1 MICKIYSKVLF
12 ADPTEQSLNVY
23 YTDMGQEQAQL
34 AIEGDSVE
42 LLDTA
47 YGVVQ
52 SPNLYVRATLTVS
65 IVKDRP
71 KYNTYV
77 QRSMTNGVINGSIT
91 LTDDARQTYVMRD
104 CVLNMPKAVSTNGS
118 EANVDFEIKGV
129 ILANTNL
136 IQLLS

>member
-1 MICKIYSKVLF
+1 MICKIFTKVLYS
-12 ADPTEQSLNVY
+12 DPSEQVLNVY

-42 LLDTA
+42 ILDTA
-47 YGVVQ
+47 GGVVA

-71 KYNTYV
+71 KYATYNA
-77 QRSMTNGVINGSIT
+77 RSKSNGVIAGTIT
-91 LTDDARQTYVMRD
+91 LTDDAKQTYIMRD
-104 CVLNMPKAVSTNGS
+104 CVLNMPKSVSTNGS

-129 ILANTNL
+129 ILANTDL

>member
-1 MICKIYSKVLF
+1 MICKIFSKVLF
-12 ADPTEQSLNVY
+12 ADPTEQALNVY

-71 KYNTYV
+71 KYSTYV
-77 QRSMTNGVINGSIT
+77 QRSMTNGVINGTIT

-129 ILANTNL
+129 ILANTDL